1 MESVFKSEKAQNR
14 IQNIRAFLLSDRWI
28 AILFCLAGI
37 ITTTSSYFPEA
48 KIEITGTI
56 FFAYIIGITM
66 VLSNDLMAGLI
77 PFMFTYL
84 IAIRCYDSFDD
95 FMQYKWL
102 VLPLIPMV
110 LFNIIAYWKPLTTKG
125 SQFKPMVFVSASILL
140 GGIGFI
146 SPQEYFSGTSI
157 YHMLGLGFGMVL
169 IYSYFYAHIS
179 VRKDYSLL
187 NMLTKIMV
195 VTGCFAAFMVIS
207 HYLININDV
216 LDRQGLLYIQWR
228 NNLSTIIMI
237 TMPFAFLMAN
247 QKSYATVFGF
257 IFYFALLLTGSRGGM
272 VFGSVEIVMCIVM
285 YMLYDRRRR
294 LAYVFIIACLLFGF
308 LAFSPQVTQFL
319 GYTLDRL
326 FTAVNEFL
334 MGESTEV
341 RAIHYARGINDF
353 LTQPIFGTGL
363 GYMGNR
369 DVHASKE
376 FALCWYHCE
385 PIQIAASFGVV
396 GIVAFVYQFIR
407 RNMLI
412 WKKATLFNMTIFLSY
427 ISLEMMSLVNPGILC
442 PLPYLLLITL
452 FMVVVEKCDDGEYQ
466 EKIYIR
472 KKRELPK
479 LSKIKE
485 MKEKA

>member
-1 MESVFKSEKAQNR
+1 MELIFKSEKALKR
-14 IQNIRAFLLSDRWI
+14 IQELRTFLLSDKWI
-28 AILFCLAGI
+28 TFLFCIAGVI
-37 ITTTSSYFPEA
+37 VTASSYMPEA
-48 KIEITGTI
+48 KVEITGTI

-66 VLSNDLMAGLI
+66 VISGDLMTSLI

-95 FMQYKWL
+95 FMQYKWFAI
-102 VLPLIPMV
+102 PLIPMV
-110 LFNIIAYWKPLTTKG
+110 LFYVVAYWKPLTTKG
-125 SQFKPMVFVSASILL
+125 SQFKPMMFVSASIIL

-146 SPQEYFSGTSI
+146 SPEEYFAPTSI

-187 NMLTKIMV
+187 DLLTKIMV
-195 VTGCFAAFMVIS
+195 VAGCFASFMIIV
-207 HYLININDV
+207 HYLLNVNTVI
-216 LDRQGLLYIQWR
+216 DRQGLLFMQWR
-228 NNLSTIIMI
+228 NNFSTIMMI
-237 TMPFAFLMAN
+237 IMPFAFLMAN
-247 QKSYATVFGF
+247 KKPSAIILGF
-257 IFYFALLLTGSRGGM
+257 LFYFALLLTGSRGGM
-272 VFGSVEIVMCIVM
+272 VFGSIEIVMCIVM

-294 LAYVFIIACLLFGF
+294 LTYVIVILCLVFGF
-308 LAFSPQVTQFL
+308 LTFSPQITEVL

-326 FTAVNEFL
+326 FNAINAFL

-353 LTQPIFGTGL
+353 LTRPIFGTGL

-369 DVHASKE
+369 DVHASVE
-376 FALCWYHCE
+376 FALCWYHNE

-442 PLPYLLLITL
+442 PLPYLMLVTL

>member
-1 MESVFKSEKAQNR
+1 MIPVFKSEKAQNR
-14 IQNIRAFLLSDRWI
+14 IQELRSFLVSDRWM
-28 AILFCLAGI
+28 AVLFCLAGI
-37 ITTTSSYFPEA
+37 ISVAGAYFPKE
-48 KIEITGTI
+48 KLEIPGTVL
-56 FFAYIIGITM
+56 FAYIVGFTLVI
-66 VLSNDLMAGLI
+66 SDDLMASLI

-84 IAIRCYDSFDD
+84 TAIKCYDSFNA
-95 FMQYKWL
+95 FMEYKWF
-102 VLPLIPMV
+102 VIPLILMI
-110 LFNIIAYWKPLTTKG
+110 LFHVIVYHKPLTAKG
-125 SQFKPMVFVSASILL
+125 TQFKPMVFVSISILL
-140 GGIGFI
+140 GGLGFI
-146 SPQEYFSGTSI
+146 SPKEYFAPTSI

-169 IYSYFYAHIS
+169 IYSYFYSHIS

-187 NMLTKIMV
+187 HMLTKIMV
-195 VTGCFAAFMVIS
+195 ITGGFASFMVIS
-207 HYLININDV
+207 YYLIRINDV
-216 LDRQGLLYIQWR
+216 IDTGGLLYMQWR
-228 NNLSTIIMI
+228 NNCSTILMI
-237 TMPFAFLMAN
+237 TMPFAFLRAN
-247 QKSYATVFGF
+247 KKSYATVFGF
-257 IFYFALLLTGSRGGM
+257 IFYLAIILTGSRGGM

-294 LAYVFIIACLLFGF
+294 LAYVIICLCLAFGI
-308 LAFSPQVTQFL
+308 LAFSPQITEFL

-326 FTAVNEFL
+326 FSAVNDFL
-334 MGESTEV
+334 MGEQNEV

-353 LTQPIFGTGL
+353 LNHPLLGTGL

-385 PIQIAASFGVV
+385 PIQIAASFGAV

-412 WKKATLFNMTIFLSY
+412 WRKATLFNMTVFISY

-452 FMVVVEKCDDGEYQ
+452 FMVAVEKCDDGEYQ
-466 EKIYIR
+466 EKIYVR

-479 LSKIKE
+479 IPKIKDL
-485 MKEKA
+485 KEKS